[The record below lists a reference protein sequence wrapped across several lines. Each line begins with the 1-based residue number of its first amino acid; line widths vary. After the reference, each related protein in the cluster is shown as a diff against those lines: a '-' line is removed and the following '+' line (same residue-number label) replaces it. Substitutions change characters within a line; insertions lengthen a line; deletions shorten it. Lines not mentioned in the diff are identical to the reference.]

1 MARELSTVYRLV
13 ATLSRAAILVASAVI
28 VLLHLVGVELSL
40 SWQLVIALAGLA
52 IGIPHGAIDHL
63 ISIPAHPRNRFVA
76 YILIYVLIAIVAGLA
91 IASWNL
97 IAFDAVLIM
106 SGLHFGF
113 GDASFINESRGSRDL
128 EGEPIWIESLYA
140 IPAGFLPVIL
150 PLTDHRTTSALE
162 RIRHSLIGWSGT
174 NTHLLR
180 AITVGLAALA
190 LLIFL
195 ATGRYEMATDISLL
209 AGLSYFAPPLLA
221 FAIYFGFWH
230 AQRHTARLVPR
241 LPKAL
246 SHASGGKPGRA
257 YLAAVIP
264 GLYAVVGSFALAG
277 SLMAISPKAF
287 SSSLLWSVL
296 VIIWALTVPH
306 MLSTAKLDGASLK
319 GTFRPR

>member
-1 MARELSTVYRLV
+1 MAEELSTVYRLV
-13 ATLSRAAILVASAVI
+13 ATFSRIALLTSSALVI
-28 VLLHLVGVELSL
+28 LLHAMGMELSL
-40 SWQLVIALAGLA
+40 SWQLVLAMIGLA
-52 IGIPHGAIDHL
+52 VGIPHGAIDHL
-63 ISIPAHPRNRFVA
+63 ISIPAHPRTRFFT
-76 YILIYVLIAIVAGLA
+76 YIVGYVLIALLAGIA

-106 SGLHFGF
+106 SGVHFGF
-113 GDASFINESRGSRDL
+113 GDASFINESRGSRGL
-128 EGEPIWIESLYA
+128 AGEPIWIEALYA

-150 PLTDHRTTSALE
+150 PLTDSRTTSALE
-162 RIRHSLIGWSGT
+162 RIRHSLIGWSGS

-180 AITVGLAALA
+180 TIVYLLAAIALA
-190 LLIFL
+190 IFL
-195 ATGRYEMATDISLL
+195 ATRRFELATDIALL
-209 AGLSYFAPPLLA
+209 ATISIFAPPLVA
-221 FAIYFGFWH
+221 FAIYFGLWH

-246 SHASGGKPGRA
+246 TRVKSGQPGRA

-264 GLYAVVGSFALAG
+264 GLYAVLGSFALAAA
-277 SLMAISPKAF
+277 LMAISPKAF

-306 MLSTAKLDGASLK
+306 MISTAKLDLASLN